1 MFHLFFSHVAMSGN
15 MIFKSRLVAAVHTC
29 IRLQLVRR
37 QVFVITF
44 RNYSSSTTSCSPCS
58 TLSPKKTPRSK
69 MKLGAT
75 ERTAELPALTSSG
88 WSLVEGRDAIHKE
101 FKFADFNEA
110 FGFMTRVALKAD
122 KMNHHPEWF
131 NVYNNVNVTLSTHD
145 VGGLSMRDVTL
156 AKFMNSVA

>member
-1 MFHLFFSHVAMSGN
+1 MSSFFSHVAVSGN
-15 MIFKSRLVAAVHTC
+15 MVFKSRLVAAVHTC
-29 IRLQLVRR
+29 IRLQLVHR
-37 QVFVITF
+37 QVSVSTS

-58 TLSPKKTPRSK
+58 TLSPKKTPKSK
-69 MKLGAT
+69 MKLGES

-88 WSLVEGRDAIHKE
+88 WSLVEGRDAIYKE
-101 FKFADFNEA
+101 FKFTDFNEA